1 MATQKHIIV
10 ALVIDRP
17 GVFNRISSLFRRR
30 GFNMDSIAVG
40 HSELPNISRV
50 TIVVDGA
57 TTQVEQVRKQL
68 EKNIDVVKVTDITTR
83 DTVIRELALI
93 KVHANT
99 TTRSEIIQIV
109 DIFRAKIVD
118 VSSDSVT
125 VEVTGDTQKVD
136 TLYKLL
142 KTFGI
147 KEVARTGCI
156 AMTRGDSTS
165 I

>member
-1 MATQKHIIV
+1 MATQKHTIV
-10 ALVIDRP
+10 ALVIDKP

-40 HSELPNISRV
+40 HSEKQNISRV
-50 TIVVDGA
+50 TIVVDGSNV
-57 TTQVEQVRKQL
+57 QVEQVRKQL
-68 EKNIDVVKVTDITTR
+68 EKNVDIVKVTDITNR
-83 DTVIRELALI
+83 DTITRELALI
-93 KVHANT
+93 KVHANS

-118 VSSDSVT
+118 VAPGSLT
-125 VEVTGDTQKVD
+125 VEVTGDQAKVE

-142 KTFGI
+142 KVFGI
-147 KEVARTGCI
+147 KEIARTGYI
-156 AMTRGDSTS
+156 AMTRGDNAS